1 MYDARRLKEKIFITV
16 VVLLSVLAVAPL
28 FHIIGTVTVRGLNV
42 VMQAGLDFFTE
53 PPAYPGSTE
62 LGGIGPALL
71 GTLWLGLLTSLIGIP
86 LALLTAI
93 FVVEYKDT
101 VLARATRVFA
111 GSLLEIPTVLI
122 GMLVYL
128 VIVVPMGRYSLLA
141 GSIALAIVMLPYT
154 ISYVERALEDVPR
167 TYVEA
172 GYSLGMTRAQVVYR
186 VMIGIAR
193 RGIMAGIIIG
203 VAKVLAETAPL
214 LFTIGSAR
222 SNYPTTPGDLA
233 EPGDALPLLIFQFA
247 QTPYENWQDLAWG
260 AAFILTVMILA
271 LFILMRTTVR
281 EVKL

>member
-1 MYDARRLKEKIFITV
+1 MYDARRLKEKIFIAV
-16 VVLLSVLAVAPL
+16 VVLLSILAVAPL
-28 FHIIGTVTVRGLNV
+28 FHIIGTVTVRGLD
-42 VMQAGLDFFTE
+42 VMLRAGLDFFTE
-53 PPAYPGSTE
+53 PPAYPGSTR
-62 LGGIGPALL
+62 LGGVGPALL
-71 GTLWLGLLTSLIGIP
+71 GTLWLGLVTSLIGIP
-86 LALLTAI
+86 LAVLTAVFI
-93 FVVEYKDT
+93 VEYKDT
-101 VLARATRVFA
+101 ALARVTRVFA

-128 VIVVPMGRYSLLA
+128 VVVVPMGRYSLLA

-154 ISYVERALEDVPR
+154 ISYVERALEDVPK

-222 SNYPTTPGDLA
+222 SNYPTSPEDLTK
-233 EPGDALPLLIFQFA
+233 PGDALPLLIFQFA

-260 AAFILTVMILA
+260 ASFILTVMILA
-271 LFILMRTTVR
+271 LFILMRVMVR